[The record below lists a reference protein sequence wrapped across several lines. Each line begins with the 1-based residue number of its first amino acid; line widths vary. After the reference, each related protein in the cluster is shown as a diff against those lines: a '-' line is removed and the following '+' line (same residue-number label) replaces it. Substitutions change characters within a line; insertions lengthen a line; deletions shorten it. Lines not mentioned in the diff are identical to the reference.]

1 MEPDFEKKN
10 LWPKFGP
17 NGPTSVSK
25 LEYNDSLQ
33 QFGTC
38 SRGKILEKK
47 FLHVN
52 LGQRGQNWS

>member
-1 MEPDFEKKN
+1 MMIADHDIYLLMEPDFEKKFGG
-10 LWPKFGP
+10 PK
-17 NGPTSVSK
+17 SVSK

-47 FLHVN
+47 FLHIN
-52 LGQRGQNWS
+52 LG